1 MTFTI
6 NIYLI
11 FELHYLHAGEPDPN
25 LKIVCRQI
33 SPVIPHNYKE
43 SSFPAAVFT
52 FTVEMRFPSLQFP
65 LLKRQFIALVQRVK
79 IFVLLVSPAVV

>member
-1 MTFTI
+1 MTFI
-6 NIYLI
+6 NSYLF
-11 FELHYLHAGEPDPN
+11 FEFHYLHAGEPDPN

-52 FTVEMRFPSLQFP
+52 FTVHMSFPSHQFP
-65 LLKRQFIALVQRVK
+65 LLKRQFIALVQGIR
-79 IFVLLVSPAVV
+79 IFILLVPPAVV